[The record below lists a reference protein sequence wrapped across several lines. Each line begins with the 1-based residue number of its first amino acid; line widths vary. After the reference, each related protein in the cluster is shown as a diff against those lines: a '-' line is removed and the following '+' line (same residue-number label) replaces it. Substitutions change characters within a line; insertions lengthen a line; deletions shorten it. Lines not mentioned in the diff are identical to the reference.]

1 MKVSVKADFNKLVK
15 AFEAAPE
22 ETRAAVR
29 LQVKASARDIQEYA
43 REHHKFIT
51 RGGDTEESIQMY
63 AEGNTATVYLGSD
76 VAVYQHEGTP
86 PHIIKARN
94 KLALRFV
101 RNGDFVFC
109 KRVHHPGIQ
118 ADPYLF
124 DAAEHERARIQ
135 SRFADAIESV
145 LGRL

>member
-29 LQVKASARDIQEYA
+29 LQVKAAARDIQEYA
-43 REHHKFIT
+43 REHHKFVT
-51 RGGDTEESIQMY
+51 RGGATERSIMMH

-101 RNGDFVFC
+101 RMVILSFVNAYIIRAYRQIHIYSMQPNTNGQGFKAGSLMPSIVF
-109 KRVHHPGIQ
+109 
-118 ADPYLF
+118 
-124 DAAEHERARIQ
+124 
-135 SRFADAIESV
+135 
-145 LGRL
+145 

>member
-1 MKVSVKADFNKLVK
+1 MRVSVKADFSKLVK

-29 LQVKASARDIQEYA
+29 LQVKAAAGDIQEYA
-43 REHHKFIT
+43 REHHKFVT
-51 RGGDTEESIQMY
+51 RGGDTEKSIQMY

-101 RNGDFVFC
+101 RKGDFVFY

-135 SRFADAIESV
+135 SRFADVIESV

>member
-1 MKVSVKADFNKLVK
+1 MRVSVKADFSKLVK

-29 LQVKASARDIQEYA
+29 LQVKAAARDIQEYA
-43 REHHKFIT
+43 REHHKFVT

-63 AEGNTATVYLGSD
+63 AVGNTATVYLGSD

-101 RNGDFVFC
+101 RKGDFVFY

>member
-1 MKVSVKADFNKLVK
+1 MKVSVKADFNKLVE

-29 LQVKASARDIQEYA
+29 LQVKEAARDIQEYA
-43 REHHKFIT
+43 REHHKFVT
-51 RGGDTEESIQMY
+51 RGGATEKSIMMH

-101 RNGDFVFC
+101 RKGDFVFC

-135 SRFADAIESV
+135 SRFTDAIESV

>member
-1 MKVSVKADFNKLVK
+1 MKVSVKADFSKLVK

-29 LQVKASARDIQEYA
+29 LQVKAAARDIQEYA
-43 REHHKFIT
+43 REHHKFVT
-51 RGGDTEESIQMY
+51 RSGAAERSIMMH
-63 AEGNTATVYLGSD
+63 AEGSTATVYLGSD

-86 PHIIKARN
+86 PHIIQPRN
-94 KLALRFV
+94 RLALRFV
-101 RNGDFVFC
+101 RKGDFVFC

-135 SRFADAIESV
+135 SRFADAIEDV

>member
-1 MKVSVKADFNKLVK
+1 MKVSVKADFNKLVE

-29 LQVKASARDIQEYA
+29 LQVKEAARDIQEYA
-43 REHHKFIT
+43 REHHKFVT
-51 RGGDTEESIQMY
+51 RGGATEKSIMMH

-101 RNGDFVFC
+101 RKGDFVFC

-118 ADPYLF
+118 PDPYLF